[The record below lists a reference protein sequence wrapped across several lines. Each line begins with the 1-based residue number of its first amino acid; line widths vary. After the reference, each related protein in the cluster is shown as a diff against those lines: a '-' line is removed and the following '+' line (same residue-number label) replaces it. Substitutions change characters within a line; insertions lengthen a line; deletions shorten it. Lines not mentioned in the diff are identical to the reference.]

1 MPSTKFTPS
10 ILYPGLCYENP
21 ANAIEWLCRA
31 FGFRKRFAATDE
43 SGTIVHAELTFDT
56 AVIMLGPPQPDQ
68 GRVSPKHLNGVPVVL
83 SLRVEDPDAHFARA
97 KAAGAV
103 VVRELQDE
111 PYGSRGYMV
120 KDPEGHL
127 WYFGTYHPG
136 SYWE

>member
-1 MPSTKFTPS
+1 MLVQKSPSRGERHERVACHCECAPE
-10 ILYPGLCYENP
+10 ENP
-21 ANAIEWLCRA
+21 LN
-31 FGFRKRFAATDE
+31 RKRFAATDE

-97 KAAGAV
+97 KAAGVV

-120 KDPEGHL
+120 KDPEEHL

>member
-1 MPSTKFTPS
+1 M
-10 ILYPGLCYENP
+10 
-21 ANAIEWLCRA
+21 
-31 FGFRKRFAATDE
+31 
-43 SGTIVHAELTFDT
+43 
-56 AVIMLGPPQPDQ
+56 
-68 GRVSPKHLNGVPVVL
+68 SPKHLNGVPVVL

-120 KDPEGHL
+120 KDPEEHL